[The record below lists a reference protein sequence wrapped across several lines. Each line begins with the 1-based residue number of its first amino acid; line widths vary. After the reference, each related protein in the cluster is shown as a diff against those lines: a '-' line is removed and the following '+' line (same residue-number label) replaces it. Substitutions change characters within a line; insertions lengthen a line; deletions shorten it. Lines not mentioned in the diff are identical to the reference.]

1 MEFNLAFFTSLL
13 MVIFIDLALSGDN
26 AVVIAMAANRLPPA
40 LRMKAIYCG
49 VAGAVVLRILAT
61 VFILYLLSLPWL
73 RLVGGVI
80 LIWIAYKLLLPEEE
94 DDKKAKDSSKMWK
107 AILFIVWADATM
119 ALDNMIG
126 VAGAANGN
134 QYLVVFGL
142 ILSIPITVTGSAI
155 ILRFMDRF
163 PWIVYVG
170 SGILAYT
177 AVHMILQ
184 EPNLKEFIHIPY
196 LKELAYLVVVGTV
209 LLAGKSKRDAP
220 NLA

>member
-1 MEFNLAFFTSLL
+1 MEFNLAFFSSLL

-26 AVVIAMAANRLPPA
+26 AVVIAMAANRLPTS

-49 VAGAVVLRILAT
+49 VAGAVGLRILAT

-73 RLVGGVI
+73 RLVGGLMLVYI
-80 LIWIAYKLLLPEEE
+80 SYKLLLPESDE
-94 DDKKAKDSSKMWK
+94 DKTAKDSSKMWK
-107 AILFIVWADATM
+107 AILFIIWADASM

-126 VAGAANGN
+126 VAGAADGN
-134 QYLVVFGL
+134 QYLVIFGL
-142 ILSIPITVTGSAI
+142 ILSIPITVTGSTV

-170 SGILAYT
+170 SAILSYT

-184 EPNLKEFIHIPY
+184 EPSLKEYIHIPY
-196 LKELAYLVVVGTV
+196 LKEVAYTAVVGIT
-209 LLAGKSKRDAP
+209 LLAGKAKRTEP